1 MKYDGITLVNQ
12 GMGRRAFLARTGA
25 LGLALAGG
33 GVAGSAQRAQSQG
46 LATVGEQ
53 LGWLANSQ
61 MAGDFVALD
70 KGFFKEAGIDLKIQP
85 GGPAIDPVQVVAGGG
100 TMLGNAASISTMLI
114 ARSRGVPL
122 KAFGTALQR
131 HPFAFI
137 FFTKSGIKTPR
148 DFIGKTVG
156 IQPTARPLLDAVLT
170 KYQIPKDK
178 VKVLAVGGDSTP
190 LVTHQVD
197 VITGW
202 LINSAQMDAAQ
213 SAGNVGYFRLWDL
226 GIRMYALTYFA
237 TDQALRDRKD
247 VLARFL
253 SGSARGWMYAAQH
266 PEESIDIL
274 LRHTTGL
281 DRMLELKTWQNEV
294 PFLTSPAT
302 KQHGWGWMDAQVWKD
317 LSEVYLSLNETPRP
331 VQVDEVMTNEIVEM
345 AKTPRV

>member
-1 MKYDGITLVNQ
+1 MKRDRIRLVVR
-12 GMGRRAFLARTGA
+12 GMGRREFLARGGA
-25 LGLALAGG
+25 LTLALAGG
-33 GVAGSAQRAQSQG
+33 GAAGLTGRAEAQG
-46 LATVGEQ
+46 LTPVGEQ

-61 MAGDFVALD
+61 MAGDFVALE
-70 KGFFKEAGIDLKIQP
+70 KGYFKDADIDLKIQP

-114 ARSRGVPL
+114 ARSRGLPL
-122 KAFGTALQR
+122 KAFGAGLQR

-148 DFIGKTVG
+148 DFIGKTIG

-170 KYQIPKDK
+170 KYQIPKDR

-190 LVTHQVD
+190 LVTRQVD

-213 SAGNVGYFRLWDL
+213 SAGTVGYFRLWDL

-253 SGSARGWMYAAQH
+253 GGSARGWVYAAQH
-266 PEESIDIL
+266 PDEAVDIL
-274 LRHTTGL
+274 LRRTTGL
-281 DRMLELKTWQNEV
+281 DRALELKTWRNEI
-294 PFLTSPAT
+294 PFMTSPAT
-302 KQHGWGWMDAQVWKD
+302 KQHGWGWMDAQVWKE
-317 LSEVYLSLNETPRP
+317 LSEVYLALNETSRP
-331 VQVDEVMTNEIVEM
+331 VQAEEVMTNEIVEM
-345 AKTPRV
+345 AKTPKV

>member
-1 MKYDGITLVNQ
+1 MTYDGITLVAQ

-33 GVAGSAQRAQSQG
+33 GVAGIAGQAQSQG
-46 LATVGEQ
+46 LTTVGEQ

-61 MAGDFVALD
+61 MAGDFAALD

-85 GGPAIDPVQVVAGGG
+85 GGPAIDPVQIVAGGG

-137 FFTKSGIKTPR
+137 FFAKSGIKTPR
-148 DFIGKTVG
+148 DFVGKTIG

-213 SAGNVGYFRLWDL
+213 SAGNVSYFRLWDL

-253 SGSARGWMYAAQH
+253 AASARGWMYAAQH

-281 DRMLELKTWQNEV
+281 DRALELKTWQNEI
-294 PFLTSPAT
+294 PFLTSIET

-317 LSEVYLSLNETPRP
+317 LSEVYMTLNETSRP
-331 VQVDEVMTNEIVEM
+331 VQVEEVMTNEIVGM
-345 AKTPRV
+345 AKTPKV

>member
-1 MKYDGITLVNQ
+1 MKRDLVTLVTR
-12 GMGRRAFLARTGA
+12 GIRRREFFRRTGA

-33 GVAGSAQRAQSQG
+33 GAARLASPVQAQG
-46 LATVGEQ
+46 LTGVSEQ

-61 MAGDFVALD
+61 MAGDFVAID

-85 GGPAIDPVQVVAGGG
+85 GGPAIDPVQVVAGGS
-100 TMLGNAASISTMLI
+100 TTLGNAASISTMLI

-122 KAFGTALQR
+122 KAFGTGLQR

-148 DFIGKTVG
+148 DFVGRTIG
-156 IQPTARPLLDAVLT
+156 IQPTARPLLDAVMS

-178 VKVLAVGGDSTP
+178 VKVLSVGGDTTP
-190 LVTHQVD
+190 LVTRQVD

-202 LINSAQMDAAQ
+202 LINSAQMDAAEA
-213 SAGNVGYFRLWDL
+213 AGTVSYFRLWDL

-253 SGSARGWMYAAQH
+253 LGSARGWIYASQH
-266 PEESIDIL
+266 PEEAIDIL
-274 LRHTTGL
+274 LRRTTGL
-281 DRMLELKTWQNEV
+281 DRTLELKTWKNEI
-294 PFLTSPAT
+294 PFMTSLAT
-302 KQHGWGWMDAQVWKD
+302 KQHGWGWMESQVWKD
-317 LSEVYLSLNETPRP
+317 LSEVYVSLNETPRP
-331 VQVDEVMTNEIVEM
+331 VQVEEVMTNEIVEM
-345 AKTPRV
+345 AKTPKV